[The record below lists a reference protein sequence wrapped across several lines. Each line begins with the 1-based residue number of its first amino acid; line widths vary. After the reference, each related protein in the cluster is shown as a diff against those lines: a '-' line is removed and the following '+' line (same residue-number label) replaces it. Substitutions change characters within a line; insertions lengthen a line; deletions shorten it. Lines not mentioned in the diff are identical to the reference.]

1 MTEGQG
7 YTARA
12 FFIESTVARFMK
24 HKQDF
29 GRIKYG
35 RTLKIGKE
43 YMRISDIH
51 GNAVTLD
58 ITGRSYEAIA
68 EDVARILLI
77 GKENI
82 APPDNIVTDQEE
94 KRSIYHLFK

>member
-7 YTARA
+7 YTAKA
-12 FFIESTVARFMK
+12 FFIENTVARFLK
-24 HKQDF
+24 NKEDF

-35 RTLKIGKE
+35 RTLKTGKE
-43 YMRISDIH
+43 YMRISDIQ

-58 ITGRSYEAIA
+58 ITGRSFEAIA

-77 GKENI
+77 GKEKI